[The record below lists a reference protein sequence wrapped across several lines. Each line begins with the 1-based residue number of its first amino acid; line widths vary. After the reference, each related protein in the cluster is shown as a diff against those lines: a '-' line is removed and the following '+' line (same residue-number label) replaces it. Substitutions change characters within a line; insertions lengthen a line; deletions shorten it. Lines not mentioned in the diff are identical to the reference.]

1 MNSAKLF
8 SLVVRR
14 FGLAER
20 SGNGCVP
27 LRWTEG
33 PVRHVVTGRA
43 GTARSGGRAMDETT
57 ASPTAPV
64 SSDRPTAQSSGSVQW
79 DALRGQHGSG
89 DVRAGRGPLGVL
101 LAVAGPLV
109 RVDAELPGGGD
120 VVLAVVA
127 EDHRGGDGHS
137 PGLTGER
144 LQQDLGDTPVGL
156 DQLLIAGDQG
166 EAEGL
171 EPVGAAPRLPEGL

>member
-27 LRWTEG
+27 LRWTGG
-33 PVRHVVTGRA
+33 PVRRVRTGRA
-43 GTARSGGRAMDETT
+43 GAARSGGRAMDETT
-57 ASPTAPV
+57 ASPTAPGD
-64 SSDRPTAQSSGSVQW
+64 SERPTAQSSGSVQW

-89 DVRAGRGPLGVL
+89 DVRAVRGPLGVL

-120 VVLAVVA
+120 VVLAVVE
-127 EDHRGGDGHS
+127 EDHRGEIGRESCREIRDDEDS
-137 PGLTGER
+137 
-144 LQQDLGDTPVGL
+144 V
-156 DQLLIAGDQG
+156 
-166 EAEGL
+166 
-171 EPVGAAPRLPEGL
+171 VS